1 MKESMRKN
9 VLQISML
16 SLCIVV
22 SVLFMAVP
30 ALADDTTNRTRSP
43 ITNPALHALDGKV
56 VRVTSNNSTITI
68 ISGNQTQINIK
79 LDRNTKYFLASMGEN
94 NNDNNKDK
102 DGIDMEQQS
111 KGADSKELHIP
122 SNWKTDLNWVER
134 FHKKAAFSDIKV
146 GDRVIAWVTAPD
158 NLAKQVLI
166 IKIPI
171 IQTVKGVI
179 SAVSG
184 HSITISPNK
193 GTPLTLTW
201 DVKTRFDL
209 RGLISVQ
216 NGQYAVATYNRI
228 TMLAQ
233 LVTVTATIP

>member
-158 NLAKQVLI
+158 
-166 IKIPI
+166 